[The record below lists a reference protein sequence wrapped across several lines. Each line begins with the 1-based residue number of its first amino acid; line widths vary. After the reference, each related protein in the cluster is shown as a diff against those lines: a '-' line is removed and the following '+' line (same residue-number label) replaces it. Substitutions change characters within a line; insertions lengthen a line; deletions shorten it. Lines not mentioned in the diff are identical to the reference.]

1 MTSNIRSIRSL
12 CKEIAILF
20 ALLFLPGYVGQQSVN
35 DPRLFES
42 LSFHLSF
49 WIMAIPQILIVLYIL
64 EIQNLRDAP
73 PFGLRPVTLRSV
85 GGGLLG
91 FLGIPFILLPV
102 GALFFLLPE
111 SWTESLLGEFR
122 FRLSNPEML
131 PIIVGTFLVVGYQE
145 ELFFRS
151 YLIGRF
157 EDAGAPAYLSLPV
170 STLLFALGHV
180 YQGVSG
186 FVVALVLGLYFGIL
200 FRRTRNIHLVSIA
213 HGVYNSV
220 ALIVYSALA
229 P

>member
-1 MTSNIRSIRSL
+1 MTFNIRGIRRI

-20 ALLFLPGYVGQQSVN
+20 ALLFLPGYLTQQSVN

-49 WIMAIPQILIVLYIL
+49 WIMAVPQILIVLYIL
-64 EIQNLRDAP
+64 EVQNLRGNP
-73 PFGLRPVTLRSV
+73 LFGLEPVSLRSV

-91 FLGIPFILLPV
+91 FLGIPLILLPI
-102 GALFFLLPE
+102 GALFLLLPE
-111 SWTESLLGEFR
+111 SWTESMLGEFR
-122 FRLSNPEML
+122 FRFSNPEML
-131 PIIVGTFLVVGYQE
+131 PIVVATFLMVGYRE

-151 YLIGRF
+151 YLIGRL
-157 EDAGAPAYLSLPV
+157 EDAGAPAYLSLPA

-180 YQGVSG
+180 YQGISG
-186 FVVALVLGLYFGIL
+186 FVVALVLGLYFGLL

-220 ALIVYSALA
+220 ALIVYSALSS
-229 P
+229 

>member
-1 MTSNIRSIRSL
+1 MRSNIRGIRRI
-12 CKEIAILF
+12 CKEIVILF

-42 LSFHLSF
+42 LSFHLLF
-49 WIMAIPQILIVLYIL
+49 WIMAVPQILIVVYVL

-73 PFGLRPVTLRSV
+73 LFGLRPISLRSV

-91 FLGIPFILLPV
+91 FLGIPFVLLPV
-102 GALFFLLPE
+102 GALFLLLPE

-131 PIIVGTFLVVGYQE
+131 PIVVATFLVVGYRE

-151 YLIGRF
+151 YLIGRL
-157 EDAGAPAYLSLPV
+157 EDAGAPAYLSLPA

-186 FVVALVLGLYFGIL
+186 FVVALVLGLYFGVL
-200 FRRTRNIHLVSIA
+200 FRKTRSIHLVSIA
-213 HGVYNSV
+213 HGAYNSV
-220 ALIVYSALA
+220 ALIVYSALS

>member
-1 MTSNIRSIRSL
+1 MRSNIRGIQRI

-20 ALLFLPGYVGQQSVN
+20 ALLFLPGYLTQQNVN
-35 DPRLFES
+35 DPRIFES

-49 WIMAIPQILIVLYIL
+49 WIMAVPQILIVLYVL

-73 PFGLRPVTLRSV
+73 PFGLSRITLRSV

-91 FLGIPFILLPV
+91 FLGIPFVFLPV
-102 GALFFLLPE
+102 GALFLLLPE

-131 PIIVGTFLVVGYQE
+131 PIVVATFLVVGYRE

-151 YLIGRF
+151 YLIGRL
-157 EDAGAPAYLSLPV
+157 EDAGAPASLSLPA

-180 YQGVSG
+180 YQGISG
-186 FVVALVLGLYFGIL
+186 FIVALLLGIYFAVL
-200 FRRTRNIHLVSIA
+200 FRKTRNIHLVSIA

-220 ALIVYSALA
+220 ALIVYSALSS
-229 P
+229 